1 MTDTAPA
8 TPSFR
13 QRIAAAINAM
23 EQVNKSETADTGKYQ
38 YRYANLNNFLT
49 MTRGILGE
57 HQITLTQP
65 VEMLPDGFAQVH
77 VLLRDQL
84 SDATEDIPGTPF
96 KVMSDPQAT
105 GSAITYARRY
115 TLTTVFCLAV
125 GDDDD
130 GAQAH
135 RAAVRPNGR
144 TEAEV
149 LVREIVAG
157 LPDAMSKEDF
167 ATAFVE
173 HFGSTLTNLPESR
186 HGDALTWA
194 KARIAGKVAAGP
206 AMTR

>member
-1 MTDTAPA
+1 MTAPP
-8 TPSFR
+8 TPAEPFL
-13 QRIAAAINAM
+13 QRIAIAIAEM

-38 YRYANLNNFLT
+38 YRYANLNSFLA
-49 MTRGILGE
+49 MAKGIFSK
-57 HQITLTQP
+57 HHITLTQP
-65 VEMLPDGFAQVH
+65 VVMLPDGFAQVH

-84 SDATEDIPGTPF
+84 SCAIDDTPGTPF
-96 KVMSDPQAT
+96 KVMTDPQAT

-130 GAQAH
+130 GGQAH

-149 LVREIVAG
+149 QVREIVAG
-157 LPDAMSKEDF
+157 LPDAMAREDF
-167 ATAFVE
+167 AAAFVE

-194 KARIAGKVAAGP
+194 KARIAGTVTA
-206 AMTR
+206 